1 MTLDQALNSET
12 FILKDIDQ
20 NSKMKKRLQDMGL
33 TKGARIKVIS
43 NNTGGSF
50 ILNVRGSR
58 VALGKAITEHIQ
70 VECLHDR
77 VRGLKT
83 VVQAG

>member
-1 MTLDQALNSET
+1 MTLDQAANQET
-12 FILKDIDQ
+12 FIVKDINQ
-20 NSKMKKRLQDMGL
+20 NPKMKKRLQDMGL
-33 TKGARIKVIS
+33 TKGARIKVLS

-58 VALGKAITEHIQ
+58 VALGKRITESIK

-77 VRGLKT
+77 VHGLKT
-83 VVQAG
+83 VVQTG